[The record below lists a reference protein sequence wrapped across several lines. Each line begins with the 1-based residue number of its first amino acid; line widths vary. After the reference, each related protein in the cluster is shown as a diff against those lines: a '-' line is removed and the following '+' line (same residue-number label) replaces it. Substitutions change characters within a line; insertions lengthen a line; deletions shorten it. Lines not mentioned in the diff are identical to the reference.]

1 MNRYIHSTIEEKEKN
16 RNREQHA
23 NTTPQLLIEVDKSQ
37 RQTREVEQMLI
48 QMVIRHGEKI
58 IFRNIETED
67 GGSIDLSVAQYIDY
81 DLSSDNLAF
90 QNPIYNRILCEAVEG
105 CKHADFTALSYF
117 TRHPDIE
124 VNQTACNLGMEP
136 FQLSESR
143 QIQQDE
149 TRLREQVQHLILDY
163 RRDYVEKQLN
173 ALQQQITLHANDS
186 EKMATLLPEYTQLQ
200 KMRNLLAKKLGTN
213 IIL

>member
-1 MNRYIHSTIEEKEKN
+1 
-16 RNREQHA
+16 
-23 NTTPQLLIEVDKSQ
+23 
-37 RQTREVEQMLI
+37 
-48 QMVIRHGEKI
+48 
-58 IFRNIETED
+58 
-67 GGSIDLSVAQYIDY
+67 
-81 DLSSDNLAF
+81 
-90 QNPIYNRILCEAVEG
+90 
-105 CKHADFTALSYF
+105 
-117 TRHPDIE
+117 
-124 VNQTACNLGMEP
+124 MEP